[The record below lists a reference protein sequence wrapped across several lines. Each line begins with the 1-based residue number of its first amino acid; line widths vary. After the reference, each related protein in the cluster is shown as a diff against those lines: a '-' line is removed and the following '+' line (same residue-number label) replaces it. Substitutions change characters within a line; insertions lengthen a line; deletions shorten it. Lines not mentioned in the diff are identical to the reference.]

1 MAHAAILRS
10 ALFACLIGFGAVTTH
25 AQDAAN
31 VEEFFQQVQKP
42 FWASARQVEPLMF
55 VQESSDKRPQA
66 RLLFP
71 AAKVHSVKSADRATQ
86 FEAGRD
92 FTVGDDGV
100 ISLPEGSRIPFKT
113 NEQLY
118 PLLTT
123 KEHIIRGKRGD
134 DTRGILFGEGAFYH
148 GLQVEV
154 TYDAKDPNWT
164 GARPTPAVELL
175 PRLTARLKAKQP
187 VHILVCGDSIS
198 AGGNASKVTKAS
210 PGCPAFPELVAG
222 SLQRASGS
230 EVKLTNVAVG
240 GWTSDQGLKQAQDD
254 RPAKAK
260 PDLVIIAFG
269 MNDVGRRDAAR
280 YKKNIEGIIAE
291 VRKDSPEAE
300 FLLVA
305 TMLANG
311 EWFLPMD
318 QFPLYRD
325 ALLELKGPGIGVA
338 DLTVVWTDLLKRKS
352 FYDLTGNGVNH
363 PNDYGHLVYGQVIFA
378 TLNPATGGAKN

>member
-1 MAHAAILRS
+1 MPRAALPRTIFFLG
-10 ALFACLIGFGAVTTH
+10 LIGLIAATTH
-25 AQDAAN
+25 AQESSN
-31 VEEFFQQVQKP
+31 VEPFFQQVQKP
-42 FWASARQVEPLMF
+42 FWTASNQIEPLF
-55 VQESSDKRPQA
+55 FIQESADKRPQA

-71 AAKVHSVKSADRATQ
+71 VAKIISVKSADRATQ
-86 FEAGRD
+86 FEANRD
-92 FTVGDDGV
+92 YTVGDDGV
-100 ISLPEGSRIPFKT
+100 LSLPEGSRIPFKT
-113 NEQLY
+113 TEELY

-123 KEHIIRGKRGD
+123 KDHVIRGKRGD
-134 DTRGILFGEGAFYH
+134 ETRGILFGEGSFYH

-154 TYDAKDPNWT
+154 TYEATDLKWNGPQ
-164 GARPTPAVELL
+164 PKPAAGSL

-198 AGGNASKVTKAS
+198 AGGNASKMTKAS
-210 PGCPAFPELVAG
+210 PGCPAYPELVAG
-222 SLQRASGS
+222 SLQRATGS
-230 EVKLTNVAVG
+230 EVQLTNVAVG

-260 PDLVIIAFG
+260 PDLLIIAFG

-280 YKKNIEGIIAE
+280 YKKNVEGIISE
-291 VRKDSPEAE
+291 VRKDAPEAE

-305 TMLANG
+305 TMLSNS

-325 ALLELKGPGIGVA
+325 ALNELKGPGIAVA
-338 DLTVVWTDLLKRKS
+338 DLTSIWPELLKRKS

-363 PNDYGHLVYGQVIFA
+363 PNDYGHLVYAQVIFA
-378 TLNPATGGAKN
+378 TLNPQ